1 MRKGMVLKGRLY
13 TGTSWPASAMCGEGG
28 SLCSDNFVMYPFHCY
43 FISNIVAV
51 TMFQD
56 LELELLTIF
65 LIQFSS
71 KVKLAVTRT
80 KKLLTVCSTLVND
93 YG

>member
-65 LIQFSS
+65 LTQFSS
-71 KVKLAVTRT
+71 KVKLAATR
-80 KKLLTVCSTLVND
+80 KIMLTVCSTLVND